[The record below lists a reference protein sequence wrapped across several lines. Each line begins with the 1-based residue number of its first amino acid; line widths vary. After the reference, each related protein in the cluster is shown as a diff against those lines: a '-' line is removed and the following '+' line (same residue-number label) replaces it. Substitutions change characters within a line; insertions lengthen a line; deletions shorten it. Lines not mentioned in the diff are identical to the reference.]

1 MANLII
7 KPTSGGS
14 LVLQDEGG
22 DAALTVGTTGDVSL
36 AGTVT
41 AGAMGSNVTGMGV
54 QCAQTFFLSA
64 NKGNV
69 TSASDITA
77 NISEMS
83 NTTTASHGSLVSQS
97 SGIFSFSKTGIYWIW
112 MHGNT
117 AYDNDAEWMLQMI
130 KTTTDNSS
138 YVTAREDIK
147 SRPLETGSEAYEN
160 FVTQCFFD
168 VTNTTNCKVKFTV
181 QASVSTNWL
190 GAANAQSG
198 RLTTFQFIRL
208 SDT

>member
-1 MANLII
+1 MADLKI
-7 KPTSGGS
+7 KPTAGTGNK
-14 LVLQDEGG
+14 LIIETQDGT
-22 DAALTVGTTGDVSL
+22 DVITTGNQDLKLENVSTDSTG
-36 AGTVT
+36 AGL
-41 AGAMGSNVTGMGV
+41 GL
-54 QCAQTFFLSA
+54 QCSQMFFLSS

-83 NTTTASHGSLVSQS
+83 GTTTASYGSLVSQS

-130 KTTTDNSS
+130 KTTTDNGT

-147 SRPLETGSEAYEN
+147 SRPLETGSEGYEN

-168 VTNTTNCKVKFTV
+168 VTSTTNCKVKFTV
-181 QASVSTNWL
+181 QASANTNWL

-198 RLTTFQFIRL
+198 RLTTFSFIRL

>member
-1 MANLII
+1 MADLKI
-7 KPTSGGS
+7 KPTAGTGNK
-14 LVLQDEGG
+14 LIIETQDGT
-22 DAALTVGTTGDVSL
+22 DVITTGNQDLKLENVSTDSTG
-36 AGTVT
+36 AGL
-41 AGAMGSNVTGMGV
+41 GL
-54 QCAQTFFLSA
+54 QCSQMFFLSS

-83 NTTTASHGSLVSQS
+83 GTTTASYGSLVSQS

-130 KTTTDNSS
+130 KTTVDNGT

-147 SRPLETGSEAYEN
+147 SRPLETGSEGYEN

-168 VTNTTNCKVKFTV
+168 VTSTTNCKVKFTV
-181 QASVSTNWL
+181 QASASTNWL

-198 RLTTFQFIRL
+198 RLTTFSFIRL

>member
-1 MANLII
+1 MADLKI
-7 KPTSGGS
+7 KPTAGTGNKIIIET
-14 LVLQDEGG
+14 QDGT
-22 DAALTVGTTGDVSL
+22 DVITTGNQDLKLENVSTDSTG
-36 AGTVT
+36 AGL
-41 AGAMGSNVTGMGV
+41 GL
-54 QCAQTFFLSA
+54 QCSQMFFLSS

-83 NTTTASHGSLVSQS
+83 GTTTASYGSLVSQS

-130 KTTTDNSS
+130 KTTTDNGT

-147 SRPLETGSEAYEN
+147 SRPLETGSEGYEN

-168 VTNTTNCKVKFTV
+168 VTSTTNCKVKFTV
-181 QASVSTNWL
+181 QASASTNWL

>member
-1 MANLII
+1 MADLKI
-7 KPTSGGS
+7 KPTAGTGNK
-14 LVLQDEGG
+14 LIIETQDGT
-22 DAALTVGTTGDVSL
+22 DVITTGNQDLKLENVSTDSTG
-36 AGTVT
+36 AGL
-41 AGAMGSNVTGMGV
+41 GL
-54 QCAQTFFLSA
+54 QCSQMFFLSS

-83 NTTTASHGSLVSQS
+83 GTTTASYGSLVSQS

-130 KTTTDNSS
+130 KTTTDNGT

-147 SRPLETGSEAYEN
+147 SRPLETGSEGYEN

-168 VTNTTNCKVKFTV
+168 VTSTTNCKVKFTV
-181 QASVSTNWL
+181 QASANTNWL
-190 GAANAQSG
+190 GVANAQSG
-198 RLTTFQFIRL
+198 RLTTFSFIRL

>member
-1 MANLII
+1 MADLKI
-7 KPTSGGS
+7 KPTAGTGNK
-14 LVLQDEGG
+14 LIIETQDGT
-22 DAALTVGTTGDVSL
+22 DVITTGNQDLKLENVSTDSTG
-36 AGTVT
+36 AGL
-41 AGAMGSNVTGMGV
+41 GL
-54 QCAQTFFLSA
+54 QCSQMFFLSS

-83 NTTTASHGSLVSQS
+83 GTTTASYGSLVSQS

-130 KTTTDNSS
+130 KTTVDNGT

-147 SRPLETGSEAYEN
+147 SRPLETGSEGYEN

-168 VTNTTNCKVKFTV
+168 VTSTTNCKVKFTV
-181 QASVSTNWL
+181 QASANTNWL

-198 RLTTFQFIRL
+198 RLTTFSFIRL

>member
-1 MANLII
+1 MADLKI
-7 KPTSGGS
+7 KPTAGTGNK
-14 LVLQDEGG
+14 LIIETQDGT
-22 DAALTVGTTGDVSL
+22 DVITTGNQDLKLENVSTDSTG
-36 AGTVT
+36 AGL
-41 AGAMGSNVTGMGV
+41 GL
-54 QCAQTFFLSA
+54 QCSQMFFLSS

-83 NTTTASHGSLVSQS
+83 GTTTASYGSLVSQS

-117 AYDNDAEWMLQMI
+117 AYYNDAEWMLQMI
-130 KTTTDNSS
+130 KTTTDNGT

-147 SRPLETGSEAYEN
+147 SRPLETGSEGYEN

-168 VTNTTNCKVKFTV
+168 VTSTTNCKVKFTV
-181 QASVSTNWL
+181 QASASTNWL

-198 RLTTFQFIRL
+198 RLTTFSFIRL

>member
-1 MANLII
+1 MADLKI
-7 KPTSGGS
+7 KPTAGTGNK
-14 LVLQDEGG
+14 LIIETQDGT
-22 DAALTVGTTGDVSL
+22 DVITTGNQDLKLENVSTDSTG
-36 AGTVT
+36 AGL
-41 AGAMGSNVTGMGV
+41 GL
-54 QCAQTFFLSA
+54 QCSQMFFLSS

-83 NTTTASHGSLVSQS
+83 GTTSASYGSLVSQS

-130 KTTTDNSS
+130 KTTTDNGT

-147 SRPLETGSEAYEN
+147 SRPLETGSEGYEN

-168 VTNTTNCKVKFTV
+168 VTSTTNCKVKFTV
-181 QASVSTNWL
+181 QASANTNWL

-198 RLTTFQFIRL
+198 RLTTFSFIIL

>member
-1 MANLII
+1 MADLKI
-7 KPTSGGS
+7 KPTAGTGNK
-14 LVLQDEGG
+14 LIIETQDGT
-22 DAALTVGTTGDVSL
+22 DVITTGNQDLKLENVSTDSTG
-36 AGTVT
+36 AGL
-41 AGAMGSNVTGMGV
+41 GL
-54 QCAQTFFLSA
+54 QCSQMFFLSS

-83 NTTTASHGSLVSQS
+83 GTTTASHGSLVSQS

-130 KTTTDNSS
+130 KTTTDNGT

-147 SRPLETGSEAYEN
+147 SRPLETGSEGYEN

-168 VTNTTNCKVKFTV
+168 VTSTTNCKVKFTV
-181 QASVSTNWL
+181 QASASTNWL

-198 RLTTFQFIRL
+198 RLTTFSFIRL

>member
-1 MANLII
+1 MADLKI
-7 KPTSGGS
+7 KPTAGTGNKIIIET
-14 LVLQDEGG
+14 QDGT
-22 DAALTVGTTGDVSL
+22 DVITTGNQDLKLENVSTDSTG
-36 AGTVT
+36 AGL
-41 AGAMGSNVTGMGV
+41 GL
-54 QCAQTFFLSA
+54 QCSQMFFLSS

-83 NTTTASHGSLVSQS
+83 GTTTASYGSLVSQS

-130 KTTTDNSS
+130 KTTTDNGT

-147 SRPLETGSEAYEN
+147 SRPLETGSEGYEN

-168 VTNTTNCKVKFTV
+168 VTSTTNCKVKFTV
-181 QASVSTNWL
+181 QASANTNWL

-198 RLTTFQFIRL
+198 RLTTFSFIRL

>member
-1 MANLII
+1 M
-7 KPTSGGS
+7 SG
-14 LVLQDEGG
+14 
-22 DAALTVGTTGDVSL
+22 
-36 AGTVT
+36 
-41 AGAMGSNVTGMGV
+41 
-54 QCAQTFFLSA
+54 
-64 NKGNV
+64 
-69 TSASDITA
+69 
-77 NISEMS
+77 
-83 NTTTASHGSLVSQS
+83 TTTASHGSLVSQS

-130 KTTTDNSS
+130 KTTVDNGT

-147 SRPLETGSEAYEN
+147 SRPLETGSEGYEN

-168 VTNTTNCKVKFTV
+168 VTSTTNCKVKFTV
-181 QASVSTNWL
+181 QASASTNWL

>member
-1 MANLII
+1 MADLKI
-7 KPTSGGS
+7 KPTAGTGNK
-14 LVLQDEGG
+14 LIIETQDGT
-22 DAALTVGTTGDVSL
+22 DVITTGNQDLKLENVSTDSTG
-36 AGTVT
+36 AGL
-41 AGAMGSNVTGMGV
+41 GL
-54 QCAQTFFLSA
+54 QCSQMFFLSS

-83 NTTTASHGSLVSQS
+83 GTTTASYGSLVSQS

-130 KTTTDNSS
+130 KTTIDNSN

-181 QASVSTNWL
+181 QASASTNWL

>member
-1 MANLII
+1 MADLKI
-7 KPTSGGS
+7 KPTAGTGNK
-14 LVLQDEGG
+14 LIIETQDGT
-22 DAALTVGTTGDVSL
+22 DVITTGNQDLKLENVSTDSTG
-36 AGTVT
+36 AGL
-41 AGAMGSNVTGMGV
+41 GL
-54 QCAQTFFLSA
+54 QCSQMFFLSS

-83 NTTTASHGSLVSQS
+83 GTTTASYGSLVSQS

-130 KTTTDNSS
+130 KTTTDNGT

-147 SRPLETGSEAYEN
+147 SRPLETVSEGYEN

-168 VTNTTNCKVKFTV
+168 VTSTTNCKVKFTV
-181 QASVSTNWL
+181 QASASTNWL

-198 RLTTFQFIRL
+198 RLTTFSFIRL

>member
-1 MANLII
+1 MADLKI
-7 KPTSGGS
+7 KPTAGTGNK
-14 LVLQDEGG
+14 LIIETQDGT
-22 DAALTVGTTGDVSL
+22 DVITTGNQDLKLENVSTDSTG
-36 AGTVT
+36 AGL
-41 AGAMGSNVTGMGV
+41 GL
-54 QCAQTFFLSA
+54 QCSQMFFLSS

-83 NTTTASHGSLVSQS
+83 GTTTASYGSLVSQS

-130 KTTTDNSS
+130 KTTTDNGT

-147 SRPLETGSEAYEN
+147 SRPLETGSEGYEN

-168 VTNTTNCKVKFTV
+168 VTSTTNCKVKFTV
-181 QASVSTNWL
+181 QASANTNWL

>member
-1 MANLII
+1 MADLKI
-7 KPTSGGS
+7 KPTAGTGNK
-14 LVLQDEGG
+14 LIIETQDGT
-22 DAALTVGTTGDVSL
+22 DVITTGNQDLKLENVSTDSTG
-36 AGTVT
+36 AGL
-41 AGAMGSNVTGMGV
+41 GL
-54 QCAQTFFLSA
+54 QCSQMFFLSS

-83 NTTTASHGSLVSQS
+83 GTTTASYGSLVSQS

-130 KTTTDNSS
+130 KTTTDNGT

-147 SRPLETGSEAYEN
+147 SRPLETGSEGYEN

-168 VTNTTNCKVKFTV
+168 VTSTTNCKVKFTV
-181 QASVSTNWL
+181 QASASTNWL
-190 GAANAQSG
+190 VAANAQSG
-198 RLTTFQFIRL
+198 RLTTFSFIRL

>member
-1 MANLII
+1 M
-7 KPTSGGS
+7 
-14 LVLQDEGG
+14 
-22 DAALTVGTTGDVSL
+22 
-36 AGTVT
+36 
-41 AGAMGSNVTGMGV
+41 
-54 QCAQTFFLSA
+54 FFLSS

-83 NTTTASHGSLVSQS
+83 GTTTASYGSLVSQS

-130 KTTTDNSS
+130 KTTTDNGT

-147 SRPLETGSEAYEN
+147 SRPLETGSEGYEN

-168 VTNTTNCKVKFTV
+168 VTSTTNCKVKFTV
-181 QASVSTNWL
+181 QASASTNWL

-198 RLTTFQFIRL
+198 RLTTFSFIRL

>member
-1 MANLII
+1 MADLKI
-7 KPTSGGS
+7 KPTAGTGNK
-14 LVLQDEGG
+14 LIIETQDGT
-22 DAALTVGTTGDVSL
+22 DVITTGNQDLKLENVSTDSTG
-36 AGTVT
+36 AGL
-41 AGAMGSNVTGMGV
+41 GL
-54 QCAQTFFLSA
+54 QCSQMFFLSS

-83 NTTTASHGSLVSQS
+83 GTTTASYGSLVSQS

-130 KTTTDNSS
+130 KTTTDNGT

-147 SRPLETGSEAYEN
+147 SRPLETGSEGNEN

-168 VTNTTNCKVKFTV
+168 VTSTTNCKVKFTV
-181 QASVSTNWL
+181 QASANTNWL

-198 RLTTFQFIRL
+198 RLTTFSFIRL

>member
-1 MANLII
+1 MADLKI
-7 KPTSGGS
+7 KPTAGTGNK
-14 LVLQDEGG
+14 LIIETQDGT
-22 DAALTVGTTGDVSL
+22 DVITTGNQDLKLENVSTDSTG
-36 AGTVT
+36 AGL
-41 AGAMGSNVTGMGV
+41 GL
-54 QCAQTFFLSA
+54 QCSQMFFLSS

-83 NTTTASHGSLVSQS
+83 GTTTASYGSLVSQS

-130 KTTTDNSS
+130 KTTTDNGT

-147 SRPLETGSEAYEN
+147 SRPLETGSEGYEN

-168 VTNTTNCKVKFTV
+168 VTSTTNCKVKFTV
-181 QASVSTNWL
+181 QASASTNWL

-198 RLTTFQFIRL
+198 RLTTFSFIRL

>member
-1 MANLII
+1 MADLKI
-7 KPTSGGS
+7 KPTAGTGNK
-14 LVLQDEGG
+14 LIIETQDGT
-22 DAALTVGTTGDVSL
+22 DVITTGNQDLKLENVSTDSTG
-36 AGTVT
+36 AGL
-41 AGAMGSNVTGMGV
+41 GL
-54 QCAQTFFLSA
+54 QCSQMFFLSS

-83 NTTTASHGSLVSQS
+83 GTTTASYGSLVSQS

-130 KTTTDNSS
+130 KTTVDNGT

-147 SRPLETGSEAYEN
+147 SRPLETGSEGYEN

-168 VTNTTNCKVKFTV
+168 VTSTTNCKVKFTV
-181 QASVSTNWL
+181 QASVNTNWL

-198 RLTTFQFIRL
+198 RLTTFSFIRL